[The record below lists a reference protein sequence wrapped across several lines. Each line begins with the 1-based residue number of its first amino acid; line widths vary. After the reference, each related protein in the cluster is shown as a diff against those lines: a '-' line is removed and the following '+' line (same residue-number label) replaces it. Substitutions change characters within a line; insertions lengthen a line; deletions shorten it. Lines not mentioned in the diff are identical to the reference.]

1 MIRPVSEFHSLLQR
15 YISSQ
20 TEPRRRRRRTDQD
33 LRHAT
38 SRPTTDPSMQYPKR
52 AHAAHAV
59 QVGQV
64 GRRWN
69 GGVSMSRRT
78 WQNDAEEFQRLR
90 DALKQS
96 VGRAQAMRT
105 TGPASDPLTGT
116 PSTSETLNRMVT
128 LLFKLEPSGAD

>member
-1 MIRPVSEFHSLLQR
+1 
-15 YISSQ
+15 
-20 TEPRRRRRRTDQD
+20 
-33 LRHAT
+33 
-38 SRPTTDPSMQYPKR
+38 
-52 AHAAHAV
+52 
-59 QVGQV
+59 
-64 GRRWN
+64 
-69 GGVSMSRRT
+69 MSRRT